1 MVSFKSRRDLMSL
14 RCDCGYRNRSANLSR
29 PQQNPRS
36 PNGEQEVMRLLAQGH
51 RDRDIAEQLYISE
64 RTVKFHAKNMLEKLG
79 VRTRIQAVFEA
90 TQKGWLH

>member
-1 MVSFKSRRDLMSL
+1 
-14 RCDCGYRNRSANLSR
+14 
-29 PQQNPRS
+29 
-36 PNGEQEVMRLLAQGH
+36 MRLLAQGH

-90 TQKGWLH
+90 TQKGWLK